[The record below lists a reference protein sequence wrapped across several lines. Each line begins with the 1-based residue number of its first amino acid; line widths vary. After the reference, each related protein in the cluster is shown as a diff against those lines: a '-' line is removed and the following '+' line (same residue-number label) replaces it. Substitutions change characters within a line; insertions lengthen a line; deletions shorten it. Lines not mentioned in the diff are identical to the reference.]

1 MMVMRIAITPS
12 LNASSRPFVIEHF
25 YVDAQPQWAPRQPA
39 SVELTCEI
47 ADARCGSVQLA
58 TARRTV
64 SLR

>member
-1 MMVMRIAITPS
+1 MG
-12 LNASSRPFVIEHF
+12 
-25 YVDAQPQWAPRQPA
+25 AQAAGER
-39 SVELTCEI
+39 VELTCEI